1 MVDAPARPMSEI
13 WFYHLERSAL
23 EPVLADLLDRT
34 LKRGWKAVV
43 RSPDPQRIAQ
53 LDDLLWTYRDDSFLP
68 HGRAD
73 EPMAE
78 RQPILLSTTED
89 RPNAADALFLLDG
102 AELGALAG
110 YARRLY
116 LFDGQDEAQL
126 VRARERW
133 REARGSGAAISYWR
147 QTDQGWEKQG

>member
-1 MVDAPARPMSEI
+1 MADATGEI

-23 EPVLADLLDRT
+23 EPVLADLLERT
-34 LKRGWKAVV
+34 LKRGWRAVV
-43 RSPDPQRIAQ
+43 RSPDPQRITY
-53 LDDLLWTYRDDSFLP
+53 LDDALWTFRDDSFLP

-89 RPNAADALFLLDG
+89 RPNDANALFLLDG

-110 YARRLY
+110 YERRLY
-116 LFDGQDEAQL
+116 LFDGRDDAQL
-126 VRARERW
+126 AQARERW
-133 REARGSGAAISYWR
+133 REAKGSGAAVSYWR
-147 QTDQGWEKQG
+147 QTERGWEKQG